1 MALRGNSGNGS
12 GDFDRDSLHI
22 FPLSMIPLETRGLQR
37 ARMIKNSR
45 LESVVELFEGEEI
58 GSGQI
63 RVDELGMVFQG
74 IASSDS
80 AILGKLAKLHS
91 YDVYSLR
98 ITLREAGVTIN
109 NHDDLKLSERKQK
122 ELNALIKHFTR
133 QLILLIYGDDDIT
146 QDDPDL
152 IALFRHQDAHTVREK
167 LSILSQKLGIELEEV
182 PGFLEDYGDTFLSI
196 TYYRDCL
203 NVIEPTLLEFFAT
216 LEDIR
221 GNSLLQKDPGL
232 LEACT
237 ELQSKIRQMVR
248 AVTRRFDIFEYNAEN
263 LWAKISGDRFRTFR
277 RETHTTHT
285 TLGGILC
292 ALTVKMDSWSRKFPN
307 RSTGGPQKRAD
318 FIAAEM
324 IQDFSA
330 FELS

>member
-22 FPLSMIPLETRGLQR
+22 LPLSMIPLETRGLQR

-63 RVDELGMVFQG
+63 RGDELGMVFQG

-98 ITLREAGVTIN
+98 ITLREAGVSIN

-133 QLILLIYGDDDIT
+133 QLILLIYGDDDTT

-152 IALFRHQDAHTVREK
+152 IALFRHHDVH
-167 LSILSQKLGIELEEV
+167 
-182 PGFLEDYGDTFLSI
+182 
-196 TYYRDCL
+196 
-203 NVIEPTLLEFFAT
+203 
-216 LEDIR
+216 
-221 GNSLLQKDPGL
+221 
-232 LEACT
+232 
-237 ELQSKIRQMVR
+237 
-248 AVTRRFDIFEYNAEN
+248 AVWKNI
-263 LWAKISGDRFRTFR
+263 
-277 RETHTTHT
+277 
-285 TLGGILC
+285 
-292 ALTVKMDSWSRKFPN
+292 
-307 RSTGGPQKRAD
+307 
-318 FIAAEM
+318 
-324 IQDFSA
+324 
-330 FELS
+330 